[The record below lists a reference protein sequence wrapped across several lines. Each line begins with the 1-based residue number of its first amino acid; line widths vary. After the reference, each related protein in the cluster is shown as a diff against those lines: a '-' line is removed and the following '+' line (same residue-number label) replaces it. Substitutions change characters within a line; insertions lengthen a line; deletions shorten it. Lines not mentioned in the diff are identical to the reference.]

1 MAHVANIV
9 NALYLE
15 HVGLVRSEVGVG
27 LDVLSHIV
35 ELVTILQLY
44 IDHTTMDA
52 FAQGDG
58 HAQGILD
65 TLLRTY
71 AHAVAH
77 RHTGSEVGVAQSLG
91 SQALHQGANDR
102 VGTWVPSGSNDAD
115 GIGLLVDFH
124 QSLTIAADVGM
135 DVERVNGID
144 AQRKN
149 LFGVFLARAGGGGQD
164 GYVHVLQFFD
174 ILNNLILS

>member
-1 MAHVANIV
+1 
-9 NALYLE
+9 
-15 HVGLVRSEVGVG
+15 
-27 LDVLSHIV
+27 
-35 ELVTILQLY
+35 
-44 IDHTTMDA
+44 MDA

-65 TLLRTY
+65 ALLRTY

-91 SQALHQGANDR
+91 SQALHQGADDR

-124 QSLTIAADVGM
+124 QSLTIATDVGM

-149 LFGVFLARAGGGGQD
+149 LFGVFLARAGRGGQD